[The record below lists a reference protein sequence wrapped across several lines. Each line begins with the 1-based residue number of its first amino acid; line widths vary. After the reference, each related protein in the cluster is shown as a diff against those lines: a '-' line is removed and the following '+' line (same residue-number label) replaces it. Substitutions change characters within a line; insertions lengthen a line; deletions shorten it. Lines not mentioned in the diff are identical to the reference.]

1 MYRTQQERPKL
12 SKIDLE
18 IADNLEFE
26 DGDIAITIKPD
37 GSIGKVIL
45 PKMDLKTQNSAGY
58 RAMLDVVELLQPGS
72 KEEFLKHNEKEKG
85 RIH

>member
-1 MYRTQQERPKL
+1 MCRIQQERPRL
-12 SKIDLE
+12 SKIDLQ

-37 GSIGKVIL
+37 GAIGKIIL

-58 RAMLDVVELLQPGS
+58 KAMLDVVDLLQPGS
-72 KEEFLKHNEKEKG
+72 KEEFLKHNAKEKG
-85 RIH
+85 SVH

>member
-1 MYRTQQERPKL
+1 M

-18 IADNLEFE
+18 IAENLEFE

-37 GSIGKVIL
+37 GAIGKVIL

-58 RAMLDVVELLQPGS
+58 KAMLDVVDLLQPGS

-85 RIH
+85 SVH

>member
-1 MYRTQQERPKL
+1 M

-18 IADNLEFE
+18 IAENLEFE

-37 GSIGKVIL
+37 GAIGKVIL

-58 RAMLDVVELLQPGS
+58 KAMLDVVDLLQPGS
-72 KEEFLKHNEKEKG
+72 KEEFLKHNQKEKG
-85 RIH
+85 SVH

>member
-1 MYRTQQERPKL
+1 M

-18 IADNLEFE
+18 IAENLEFD

-37 GSIGKVIL
+37 GAIGKVIL

-58 RAMLDVVELLQPGS
+58 KAMLDVVDLLQPGR
-72 KEEFLKHNEKEKG
+72 KEEFLKHNKKEKG
-85 RIH
+85 SVH